1 MGEVKA
7 RGRAGHS
14 PLPRRANA
22 ALARAA
28 GLSLVEALAAMFVLA
43 VGAVGVAGLQGA
55 ALAANRAA
63 LHRSEAV
70 YAAVD
75 LLERARA
82 NPAASYAVALGAA
95 PPAFRDCIAAS
106 CSPAQLAAF
115 DLATWKCGLG
125 ASQGSAACVAAQT
138 AMAGFAPAQPGLPQG
153 DGGVSVGADGVLAI
167 TVQWRAPGAA
177 APVRITFRGAL

>member
-1 MGEVKA
+1 M
-7 RGRAGHS
+7 RGRRGVGNRHRAGEQ
-14 PLPRRANA
+14 PRWRAPS
-22 ALARAA
+22 
-28 GLSLVEALAAMFVLA
+28 GLSLVEALVALFVLA
-43 VGAVGVAGLQGA
+43 VGAVGIAGLQGA

-82 NPAASYAVALGAA
+82 NPAASYAIALGAA
-95 PPAFRDCIAAS
+95 PPAFRDCISAS

-125 ASQGSAACVAAQT
+125 AGQDGATCLGAQT
-138 AMAGFAPAQPGLPQG
+138 ALAGFAPAQPGLPEG
-153 DGGVSVGADGVLAI
+153 DGGVAAGADGALTI
-167 TVQWRAPGAA
+167 TVQWRAPGLS
-177 APVRITFRGAL
+177 APARIVLRGAR